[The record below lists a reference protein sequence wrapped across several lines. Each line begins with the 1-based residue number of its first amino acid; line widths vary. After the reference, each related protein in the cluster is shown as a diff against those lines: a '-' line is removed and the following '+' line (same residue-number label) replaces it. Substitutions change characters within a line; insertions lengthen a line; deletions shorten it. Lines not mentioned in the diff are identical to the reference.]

1 MVIYLNEYTEDFLDK
16 DLIKEINNIKE
27 KDRYKNNNKYTVY
40 IHIVPQNL
48 SNYNYNKYYV
58 GVTCQKPEAR

>member
-27 KDRYKNNNKYTVY
+27 KDRYKNNN
-40 IHIVPQNL
+40 IFMFL
-48 SNYNYNKYYV
+48 F
-58 GVTCQKPEAR
+58 